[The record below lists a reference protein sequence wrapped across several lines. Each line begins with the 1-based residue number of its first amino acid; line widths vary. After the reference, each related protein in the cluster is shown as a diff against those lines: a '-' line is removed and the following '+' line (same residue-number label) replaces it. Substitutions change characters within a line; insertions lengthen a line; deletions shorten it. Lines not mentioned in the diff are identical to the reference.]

1 MTVATVSV
9 DRLLAS
15 ASGSTSSSD
24 LDGHLATHGALTLPV
39 GADPEWAGQMV
50 RSIAGSGLR
59 GRGGA
64 GFPTAE
70 KWQTVAGVARRALLV
85 VNGMEGEPASGK
97 DRLLLTRAPH
107 LVLDGAEIAATAT
120 GCSEVV
126 VCVADDNGPAATSIE
141 RAIAERSE
149 VGLGALRVALA
160 RPPAGYVTGEE
171 SALVNWIGSRRALPV
186 LRADKSVALRTGR
199 RPALVQNVETLA
211 HVALIARHGPDW
223 FRRLGTPDA
232 PGSTLV
238 TVTGAVATPGVLE
251 VELGTPVREILDRCR
266 TATELSAV
274 LLGGYSGTWLDGSL
288 LATPYAPGSLADV
301 GATGGA
307 GVVVALP
314 TTSCGIGETARLV
327 RYLAGESAGQCGPC
341 VHGLPAVADDLERLW
356 QGRPDRAILDR
367 IGRRLSMIEGRG
379 ACRHPDGA
387 VRLVRSALTVF
398 AHDAADHA
406 RGQPCP
412 GQRAPSVLT
421 RARSGHRIGW
431 DAGAG
436 WRS

>member
-1 MTVATVSV
+1 MTVATRSV
-9 DRLLAS
+9 DRLLTS
-15 ASGSTSSSD
+15 APDSPPCSE
-24 LDGHLATHGALTLPV
+24 LDGHLATHGALTLPG
-39 GADPEWAGQMV
+39 GADPEWARQMV
-50 RSIAGSGLR
+50 RSIAGSGLH

-64 GFPTAE
+64 GFATAE
-70 KWQTVAGVARRALLV
+70 KWRTVAGAARRPVLV

-97 DRLLLTRAPH
+97 DRLLLTCAPH
-107 LVLDGAEIAATAT
+107 LVLDGAEVAATAT

-126 VCVADDNGPAATSIE
+126 VCVADDNRAAATSME
-141 RAIAERSE
+141 HAIAERRE
-149 VGLGALRVALA
+149 VGLGTLRVTLA

-186 LRADKSVALRTGR
+186 RRADKSVAPRAGR
-199 RPALVQNVETLA
+199 RPALVHNVETLA

-238 TVTGAVATPGVLE
+238 TVSGAVDASGVFE
-251 VELGTPVREILDRCR
+251 VELGTPVRAILDRCR
-266 TATELSAV
+266 AATELSAV

-288 LATPYAPGSLADV
+288 LSTPYAPGPLAAA

-314 TTSCGIGETARLV
+314 ATSCGIGETARLV

-367 IGRRLSMIEGRG
+367 IGRRLSTIEGRG

-398 AHDAADHA
+398 ARDAADHA

-421 RARSGHRIGW
+421 PPRSGQR
-431 DAGAG
+431 AG
-436 WRS
+436 WRT

>member
-1 MTVATVSV
+1 MTVATRSV
-9 DRLLAS
+9 DRLLTS
-15 ASGSTSSSD
+15 APDSPPCSE
-24 LDGHLATHGALTLPV
+24 LDGHLATHGALTLPG
-39 GADPEWAGQMV
+39 GADPEWVGETI
-50 RSIAGSGLR
+50 RSIAGSGLL

-64 GFPTAE
+64 GFPSAE
-70 KWQTVAGVARRALLV
+70 KWRTVAGAARRPVLV

-97 DRLLLTRAPH
+97 DRLLLTCAPH
-107 LVLDGAEIAATAT
+107 LVLDGAEVAATAT

-126 VCVADDNGPAATSIE
+126 VCVADDNRPAATSME
-141 RAIAERSE
+141 HAIAERRE
-149 VGLGALRVALA
+149 VGLGTLRVTLA

-186 LRADKSVALRTGR
+186 LRADKSVAPRAGR
-199 RPALVQNVETLA
+199 RPALVHNVETLA

-238 TVTGAVATPGVLE
+238 TVSGAVDTSGVFE
-251 VELGTPVREILDRCR
+251 VELGTPVRAILDRCR
-266 TATELSAV
+266 AATELSAV
-274 LLGGYSGTWLDGSL
+274 LLGGYGGTWLDGSL
-288 LATPYAPGSLADV
+288 LSTPYAPGPLADA

-314 TTSCGIGETARLV
+314 ATSCGIGETARLV

-367 IGRRLSMIEGRG
+367 IGRRLSTIEGRG

-398 AHDAADHA
+398 ARDAADHA
-406 RGQPCP
+406 RGRPCP

-421 RARSGHRIGW
+421 PPRSGHR
-431 DAGAG
+431 AG
-436 WRS
+436 WRT

>member
-1 MTVATVSV
+1 MTVATRSV

-15 ASGSTSSSD
+15 APGSGSPPRSQ
-24 LDGHLATHGALTLPV
+24 LDGHLATHGALTLPG
-39 GADPEWAGQMV
+39 GADPDWAYQMV

-64 GFPTAE
+64 GFPTEE
-70 KWQTVAGVARRALLV
+70 KWRTVAGAARRPLLV

-126 VCVADDNGPAATSIE
+126 VCVGDDNGPAATSME
-141 RAIAERSE
+141 CAIAERRD
-149 VGLGALRVALA
+149 VGLGTRRVALA

-171 SALVNWIGSRRALPV
+171 SALVNWIGFRRALPV
-186 LRADKSVALRTGR
+186 LRADKSVALRAGR
-199 RPALVQNVETLA
+199 RPALVHNVETLA
-211 HVALIARHGPDW
+211 HVALIGRHGPDW
-223 FRRLGTPDA
+223 FRRLGTPEA

-238 TVTGAVATPGVLE
+238 TVTGAVAAPGVLE
-251 VELGTPVREILDRCR
+251 VELGTPVEEILDRCR
-266 TATELSAV
+266 AATGLSAV
-274 LLGGYSGTWLDGSL
+274 LLGGYGGTWLDGSL
-288 LATPYAPGSLADV
+288 LATSYAPGPLADA

-314 TTSCGIGETARLV
+314 ATSCGIGETARLV
-327 RYLAGESAGQCGPC
+327 RFLAGESAGQCGPC

-367 IGRRLSMIEGRG
+367 LRQRLSMIEGRG

-421 RARSGHRIGW
+421 RPRNAHR
-431 DAGAG
+431 AG
-436 WRS
+436 WRP

>member
-1 MTVATVSV
+1 MTVATRSV
-9 DRLLAS
+9 HRLLTA
-15 ASGSTSSSD
+15 AGSPSPPD
-24 LDGHLATHGALTLPV
+24 LEGHLATHGALSLSR
-39 GADPEWAGQMV
+39 GADPEWARQMG
-50 RSIAGSGLR
+50 RSMAASGLR

-64 GFPTAE
+64 GFPAAE
-70 KWQTVAGVARRALLV
+70 KWQTVAGGERRAVLV

-97 DRLLLTRAPH
+97 DRLLLTGAPH

-126 VCVADDNGPAATSIE
+126 VCVADDDGRSATATE
-141 RAIAERSE
+141 RALAERRDA
-149 VGLGALRVALA
+149 GPGPLRVSLA

-171 SALVNWIGSRRALPV
+171 SALVNWIASRRALPV
-186 LRADKSVALRTGR
+186 LRVDKSVALRVGR
-199 RPALVQNVETLA
+199 RPALVHNVETLA

-223 FRRLGTPDA
+223 FRRLGTPTA

-251 VELGTPVREILDRCR
+251 VESGTPVREILDGCR
-266 TATELSAV
+266 PATEVSAV
-274 LLGGYSGTWLDGSL
+274 LLGGYGGTWLDGSL
-288 LATPYAPGSLADV
+288 LATPYAPGPLAEV

-307 GVVVALP
+307 GVVLALGA
-314 TTSCGIGETARLV
+314 TSCGIGETARLV
-327 RYLAGESAGQCGPC
+327 RYLAGQSAGQCGPC
-341 VHGLPAVADDLERLW
+341 IYGLPAVADDLERLW
-356 QGRPDRAILDR
+356 QGRPDPAILDR
-367 IGRRLSMIEGRG
+367 IGQRLSMIEGRG

-398 AHDAADHA
+398 AQDAADHA
-406 RGQPCP
+406 RGRPCP

-421 RARSGHRIGW
+421 APRSGPGPGH
-431 DAGAG
+431 GAG